1 MAPSV
6 HEVEVSVFGPG
17 YGECVV
23 AHIGHGEWM
32 IVDSC
37 LDRPSKR
44 PAALQYL
51 ESIGVNAE
59 QDVKLVVATHWH
71 DDHIRG
77 LGEVVEHCAASR
89 FICSGALRA
98 PEVSELAFAY
108 RSRAMMQST
117 GIDEISRVLDVLRI
131 RRSSNPQAGPE
142 FAQAGLPLLRREAA
156 SGVSNAE
163 VHALSPSSAS
173 IALAQARLVGLLP
186 KVAQPKLRLPALE
199 PNDCSVALWLRV
211 ADTRVLLG
219 ADLEERNDPQ
229 MGWQAVINSPVRP
242 SGRAE
247 VVKIAHH
254 GSENGDYDGIW
265 RDLLSPAPTAVTTP
279 FIHGDLR
286 LPTETDV
293 ERIKTRTRRAY
304 LTAHP
309 REARAIRRPGLV
321 DKMIRQ
327 FAPSLRP
334 IDGRQGHVRLRR
346 NLNPQVEPEWRIE
359 LFGDAYAL
367 T

>member
-6 HEVEVSVFGPG
+6 HEAEVSVFGPG

-23 AHIGHGEWM
+23 AHLGHGEWM

-37 LDRPSKR
+37 LDRPSRR

-51 ESIGVNAE
+51 ESIGVSAE
-59 QDVKLVVATHWH
+59 RAVKLVVATHWH

-77 LGEVVEHCAASR
+77 LGEVVERCTASR

-98 PEVSELAFAY
+98 REISDLAFAY
-108 RSRAMMQST
+108 RKRAMMQST

-131 RRSSNPQAGPE
+131 RRPTNSQAGPI
-142 FAQAGLPLLRREAA
+142 FAQADLPLLRRDAA
-156 SGVSNAE
+156 DGVFAAE

-173 IALAQARLVGLLP
+173 IALAQAQLARLLP
-186 KVAQPKLRLPALE
+186 KVAQPKTRLPALE
-199 PNDCSVALWLRV
+199 PNDCSVALWLRMG
-211 ADTRVLLG
+211 DMRVLLG
-219 ADLEERNDPQ
+219 ADLEERNDPHT
-229 MGWQAVINSPVRP
+229 GWQAVINSPVRP
-242 SGRAE
+242 PGRAG

-254 GSENGDYDGIW
+254 GSENGDFDGIW
-265 RDLLSPAPTAVTTP
+265 RELLLPDPPAVTTP

-286 LPTETDV
+286 LPRETDI

-304 LTAHP
+304 LTAPP
-309 REARAIRRPGLV
+309 REGKPIRRPGLV

-334 IDGRQGHVRLRR
+334 IDARQGHARLRR
-346 NLNPQVEPEWRIE
+346 NLEPQIDPEWRIE